1 MGINGKVC
9 NIFYSLYAI
18 HLHYIAHKK
27 IAPNEKH

>member
-18 HLHYIAHKK
+18 HYIAHKK